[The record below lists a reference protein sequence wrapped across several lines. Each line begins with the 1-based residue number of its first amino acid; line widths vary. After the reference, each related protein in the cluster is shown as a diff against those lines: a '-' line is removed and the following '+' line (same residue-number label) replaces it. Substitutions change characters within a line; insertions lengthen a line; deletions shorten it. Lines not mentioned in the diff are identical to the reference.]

1 VQSSNSPARR
11 VTARGF
17 LFPPT
22 IQRKGITMALQLEA
36 NYSKKLGLPGYSSH
50 QYSVTLRLEVSDI
63 KQVEAES
70 ARLYA
75 LLQGCVDRDIQEA
88 GFLPTNGNGASNG
101 SHQNGSNGH
110 SHGHANGHSNG
121 HHGTNGNGNG
131 RPNGQ
136 SEAWSCSDK
145 QRSLILKI
153 VEDHRLDKQDID
165 ALAQERFGKGVRQ
178 LNKME
183 ASGLIE
189 ELLETHGGNAGNNGS
204 RSNGGRFQKARTA

>member
-1 VQSSNSPARR
+1 
-11 VTARGF
+11 
-17 LFPPT
+17 
-22 IQRKGITMALQLEA
+22 MAIQLEA

-50 QYSVTLRLEVSDI
+50 QYSVTIRLEVSDI
-63 KQVEAES
+63 KQVESES

-75 LLQGCVDRDIQEA
+75 LLQGCVDRDIQQT
-88 GFLPTNGNGASNG
+88 GFLPVHGSSNGNGTSNG

-110 SHGHANGHSNG
+110 SNGHANGYSTNGSNG
-121 HHGTNGNGNG
+121 HQGTNGNGNG
-131 RPNGQ
+131 RDNGQ
-136 SEAWSCSDK
+136 GYAWSCSDK

-153 VEDHRLDKQDID
+153 VEDHRLDKQDIES
-165 ALAQERFGKGVRQ
+165 LAQERVGKGVRQ

>member
-1 VQSSNSPARR
+1 
-11 VTARGF
+11 
-17 LFPPT
+17 
-22 IQRKGITMALQLEA
+22 MAIQLEA

-50 QYSVTLRLEVSDI
+50 QYSVTIRLEVGDI

-75 LLQGCVDRDIQEA
+75 LLQGCVDRDIQAA
-88 GFLPTNGNGASNG
+88 GFLPANGASNG
-101 SHQNGSNGH
+101 HTNGH
-110 SHGHANGHSNG
+110 SANGSNGHSNG
-121 HHGTNGNGNG
+121 HHGTNGNG

-145 QRSLILKI
+145 QKALIVQI

-165 ALAQERFGKGVRQ
+165 ALAQERFGKGVKQ
-178 LNKME
+178 LNRME

-189 ELLETHGGNAGNNGS
+189 ELLETHGGKNG
-204 RSNGGRFQKARTA
+204 RSNGPRFQKARTA

>member
-1 VQSSNSPARR
+1 
-11 VTARGF
+11 
-17 LFPPT
+17 
-22 IQRKGITMALQLEA
+22 MAIQLEA

-50 QYSVTLRLEVSDI
+50 QYSVTIRLEVSDI

-75 LLQGCVDRDIQEA
+75 LLQGCVDRDIQET
-88 GFLPTNGNGASNG
+88 GFLPAQGSSNGNGAS
-101 SHQNGSNGH
+101 NGSNGH

-121 HHGTNGNGNG
+121 HHGTNGNGTG
-131 RPNGQ
+131 RNGQ
-136 SEAWSCSDK
+136 GEAWACSDK

-153 VEDHRLDKQDID
+153 VEDHHLDKQDIES
-165 ALAQERFGKGVRQ
+165 LAQERFGKGVRQ
-178 LNKME
+178 LNRME

-189 ELLETHGGNAGNNGS
+189 ELLETHGGNAGNHGNG

>member
-1 VQSSNSPARR
+1 
-11 VTARGF
+11 
-17 LFPPT
+17 
-22 IQRKGITMALQLEA
+22 MAIQLEA

-50 QYSVTLRLEVSDI
+50 QYSVTIRLEVSDI

-75 LLQGCVDRDIQEA
+75 LLQGCVDRDIQET
-88 GFLPTNGNGASNG
+88 GFLPINGSSNGNGT
-101 SHQNGSNGH
+101 
-110 SHGHANGHSNG
+110 SNG
-121 HHGTNGNGNG
+121 HHGTNGNG

-136 SEAWSCSDK
+136 GDTWACSDK

-165 ALAQERFGKGVRQ
+165 ALAHERFGKGVRQ
-178 LNKME
+178 LNRME

>member
-1 VQSSNSPARR
+1 MSDRPGTVWCP
-11 VTARGF
+11 G
-17 LFPPT
+17 LFRLHPPP
-22 IQRKGITMALQLEA
+22 RKGTPMAIQLEA

-50 QYSVTLRLEVSDI
+50 QYSVTLRLEVGDI

-88 GFLPTNGNGASNG
+88 GFLPVQGSSNGNGASNG

-121 HHGTNGNGNG
+121 HHGTNGNG

-136 SEAWSCSDK
+136 SEAWACSDK

-153 VEDHRLDKQDID
+153 VEDHRVAEPSARR
-165 ALAQERFGKGVRQ
+165 ALSPGDPRSPAGEDPRRRHRAEQGR
-178 LNKME
+178 
-183 ASGLIE
+183 ASGARSSGRRPE
-189 ELLETHGGNAGNNGS
+189 GG
-204 RSNGGRFQKARTA
+204 ARPVDRGQ